1 MAEIDMMNNEMDAL
15 KQRIKELENENT
27 ELKEHLKKYTAPEYK
42 KKYYEDNKESIKQKH
57 KEYKPTDEQK
67 KKWARTAYLKKK
79 EKQENV

>member
-1 MAEIDMMNNEMDAL
+1 MTEFDIMNNDIDAL
-15 KQRIKELENENT
+15 KQRIKDLENENM

-42 KKYYEDNKESIKQKH
+42 KKYYEENKEIIKQKH

-79 EKQENV
+79 EKQENI